1 MSAAVVRLFVS
12 LARLFSLYRWSL
24 TPRFCWNF
32 SAAVVHLTSA
42 RPHSISGVVT
52 PINGLHSALAIDIV
66 CRFLSIQFF
75 TLSAVARWVVSIPI
89 LGPSSLALAQS
100 ISGVKDRNQG
110 YPTVQGRHFRH
121 LTKHKFH
128 LCNSSIKTH
137 PKHFKPSTL
146 QS

>member
-1 MSAAVVRLFVS
+1 MSAAVVRLFV
-12 LARLFSLYRWSL
+12 LARLVSLYCWSL
-24 TPRFCWNF
+24 IPRFCWNF
-32 SAAVVHLTSA
+32 SAAVVRLTSA

-66 CRFLSIQFF
+66 CRFLFISFF
-75 TLSAVARWVVSIPI
+75 TLSEVARWVVSISI
-89 LGPSSLALAQS
+89 LVPSSLALAQS

-110 YPTVQGRHFRH
+110 YPTVQGGHFRH

-137 PKHFKPSTL
+137 PKHF
-146 QS
+146 